1 MQKIGILVD
10 TTCDLDLSIQ
20 SNPNIKIIPLQII
33 FNDGRSFRDKLE
45 ISYGEMIA
53 SLDRFETKTS
63 LPIIQD
69 AVDAM
74 NYFVENGYTHLITM
88 MLSSELSGTH
98 GMIKTVSEEYS
109 DRLVIENV
117 DTLSATMGIGHVTEQ
132 LLRQIDEGN
141 SFEEL
146 VAYAKQ
152 KYEKIRV
159 FFAVE
164 TLKYLIR
171 GGRVSKLSETVGEA
185 LDIKPILQLLG
196 GKLLPKDKVRGRKKS
211 LARLIDLT
219 QEAAQGKEIEKLFV
233 LHGDRLEDAN
243 LLKDKLSEKMD
254 VPIGIQ
260 HLGTLVS
267 VHVGPGLIG
276 IASIY
281 K

>member
-171 GGRVSKLSETVGEA
+171 GGRVSKLSMGNKMM
-185 LDIKPILQLLG
+185 IMPN
-196 GKLLPKDKVRGRKKS
+196 PKTMTS
-211 LARLIDLT
+211 
-219 QEAAQGKEIEKLFV
+219 Q
-233 LHGDRLEDAN
+233 
-243 LLKDKLSEKMD
+243 
-254 VPIGIQ
+254 
-260 HLGTLVS
+260 
-267 VHVGPGLIG
+267 
-276 IASIY
+276 
-281 K
+281 